1 MKMRKIAILL
11 VLTVFVFAGDKKEQQ
26 EKTDIIKKYIVNEQ
40 MRYMSDGFFQKQIN
54 DSRDDFPNVPDSVW
68 KEVYDSVNQKETFLN
83 YAIDIYASQ
92 FSLDEL
98 REIKKAFEMPA
109 VKKLMSG
116 AGDDSEKF
124 GLMGVK
130 CGKAICD
137 TIVQYLEKK
146 KYVVRSSSPKKDQ

>member
-68 KEVYDSVNQKETFLN
+68 KEVYDSVNQKETTDPASDSLCSGSSSRDSALTGIDFLN
-83 YAIDIYASQ
+83 A
-92 FSLDEL
+92 
-98 REIKKAFEMPA
+98 
-109 VKKLMSG
+109 
-116 AGDDSEKF
+116 
-124 GLMGVK
+124 
-130 CGKAICD
+130 
-137 TIVQYLEKK
+137 
-146 KYVVRSSSPKKDQ
+146 